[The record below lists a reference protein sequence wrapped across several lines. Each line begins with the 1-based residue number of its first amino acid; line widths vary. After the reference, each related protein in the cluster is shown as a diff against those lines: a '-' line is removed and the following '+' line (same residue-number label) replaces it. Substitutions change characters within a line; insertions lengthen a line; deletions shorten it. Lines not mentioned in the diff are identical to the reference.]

1 MYSRGLLDNE
11 IFSFEKFKR
20 HSITKSEVSYLCTLL
35 RICNH
40 DLQNSP
46 IWVFAISFSYIKTWR
61 HNWTQHK
68 REYLLTFLEW
78 IFSILIQKP
87 LINLDTPSPMV
98 SVSDVS
104 SRLKIWVMYS
114 FLLLLHS
121 PLGGLSSSS
130 LFW

>member
-1 MYSRGLLDNE
+1 MLDNE
-11 IFSFEKFKR
+11 IFSFEKFKS

-35 RICNH
+35 RICHH

-46 IWVFAISFSYIKTWR
+46 IWVFAISFSYIETWR

-68 REYLLTFLEW
+68 REHLLTFLKW
-78 IFSILIQKP
+78 IFSILIQNP

-114 FLLLLHS
+114 FLLLLHL

-130 LFW
+130 LF